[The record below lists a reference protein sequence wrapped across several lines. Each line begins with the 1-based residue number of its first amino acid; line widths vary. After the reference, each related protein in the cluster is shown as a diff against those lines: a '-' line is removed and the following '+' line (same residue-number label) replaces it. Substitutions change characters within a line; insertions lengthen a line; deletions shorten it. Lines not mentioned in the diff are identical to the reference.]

1 MIKVYFKQAW
11 EMMKQHKLFTSI
23 YVVGTGL
30 SIALIMTLFI
40 IFYVK
45 FTPIY
50 PEYNRDRILVIKS
63 VKRVAKKNS
72 FNWSL
77 NHGTT
82 YYMVNELLKDLPHLE
97 ACAAVFSGT
106 SWADDGDMITLPDQR
121 NLLVKAKYVNGDFWR
136 VFTFQFLEGVP
147 FTVEETEAKE
157 QLAVI
162 SQSLSQKL
170 FATTS
175 SVGEKV
181 LFNGQAF
188 RVCGVVK
195 DVSNA
200 TPESAAE
207 IWVPI
212 TNNVGVMESYTRD
225 DVSGEVHAFLLAPTS
240 ADKKKLREEVLDV
253 INKYNQQ
260 NQVYEHEFFGQPDE
274 YWFSTFRT
282 GMDVTLTVWGVLKQ
296 YIYMLLAFLIIP
308 ALNLSGMI
316 SSRMEDRLSE
326 LGVRKAYGANNGQL
340 IIQVLWENLLLTGL
354 GGVLGLLFSYLIVFT
369 ASNWI
374 LTLFDDFI
382 WTPGERVDLTFEMLF
397 NPMIFI
403 ASLLFCVLLNLVSS
417 LIPTVWALRNPII
430 QSIHTKR

>member
-1 MIKVYFKQAW
+1 M
-11 EMMKQHKLFTSI
+11 
-23 YVVGTGL
+23 
-30 SIALIMTLFI
+30 
-40 IFYVK
+40 
-45 FTPIY
+45 
-50 PEYNRDRILVIKS
+50 
-63 VKRVAKKNS
+63 
-72 FNWSL
+72 
-77 NHGTT
+77 
-82 YYMVNELLKDLPHLE
+82 
-97 ACAAVFSGT
+97 
-106 SWADDGDMITLPDQR
+106 
-121 NLLVKAKYVNGDFWR
+121 
-136 VFTFQFLEGVP
+136 
-147 FTVEETEAKE
+147 
-157 QLAVI
+157 
-162 SQSLSQKL
+162 
-170 FATTS
+170 
-175 SVGEKV
+175 
-181 LFNGQAF
+181 
-188 RVCGVVK
+188 
-195 DVSNA
+195 
-200 TPESAAE
+200 
-207 IWVPI
+207 
-212 TNNVGVMESYTRD
+212 
-225 DVSGEVHAFLLAPTS
+225 
-240 ADKKKLREEVLDV
+240 DV